1 MDMLEK
7 AARAACVADGHNPD
21 GPTCDIYIHDDPD
34 AGKPWAS
41 YRNVARAVLLA
52 IREPDEAMVRSFT
65 HSNVSG
71 FNVRNGSICATPH
84 NAAAA
89 WQRMIDAILTTN
101 ATSSDSEPQQ

>member
-7 AARAACVADGHNPD
+7 AARAAAHAVHKFYNGQSDESTVWAVCNRE
-21 GPTCDIYIHDDPD
+21 TQD
-34 AGKPWAS
+34 A
-41 YRNVARAVLLA
+41 YRAEARAVLLA

-89 WQRMIDAILTTN
+89 WQRMIDAILTTD
-101 ATSSDSEPQQ
+101 ATKETK